1 MSYLSL
7 AKGLTSLSPLTSQGG
22 TLAPRPPENRLKDQ
36 PSQRLGAE
44 EADLTPLPSL
54 ISPASIGGSG
64 GGGAK
69 VEPHGGGLNLPGCPR
84 GAARASEGGS
94 RRERSEGSEKRPP
107 AWVFPPNERDD
118 GREIS
123 PPRPDWTDDR
133 AWLGLIARAGPREA
147 KLEALAA
154 WAAAA
159 GGGIVDG
166 LARLPP
172 LRPRH
177 ERRLAELELRRT
189 CRSLGV
195 AVPAGAGETDE
206 TPSAEDQDL
215 LVAELTARGEPLP

>member
-7 AKGLTSLSPLTSQGG
+7 AKGLISLSPLTSRGG
-22 TLAPRPPENRLKDQ
+22 PLAPRPPENRLKDQ
-36 PSQRLGAE
+36 PYQVVKAE
-44 EADLTPLPSL
+44 EANLTSL

-64 GGGAK
+64 KGGAK
-69 VEPHGGGLNLPGCPR
+69 VEPPGSWLNLPGSPR

-94 RRERSEGSEKRPP
+94 RREISEGSEKGPP
-107 AWVFPPNERDD
+107 AWVFPPDKRDD

-133 AWLGLIARAGPREA
+133 AWIGLIARAGPREA

-159 GGGIVDG
+159 GGGIVGG

-172 LRPRH
+172 PRH
-177 ERRLAELELRRT
+177 HRARRLAEQELRRM

-195 AVPAGAGETDE
+195 AEPAGAGKTDE